1 MTLARSSPPCSQM
14 CRYSCPWTTPPCTS
28 LSLLIWGCLCVDW
41 RFSTNHWPLQ
51 HLAFWLFPPNSNLTQ
66 TTTTSATA
74 TTTATSC
81 SPPCPAPPLPVA
93 LPVCGRLEYSTL
105 VSLSLLRPFSSL
117 HHETLP
123 SPSQL
128 VRRQCIPSFMFLL
141 KAPPC
146 ACFFLSVSVFLV
158 LFLTWWF
165 WFVGFFY

>member
-51 HLAFWLFPPNSNLTQ
+51 HLAFWLFPPQQQFDPNHYYFCYCYYYCYILFPTVHRPS
-66 TTTTSATA
+66 
-74 TTTATSC
+74 TSC
-81 SPPCPAPPLPVA
+81 GSSCVWQVGVQYSSFSFSAQTLFIPPSRNP
-93 LPVCGRLEYSTL
+93 
-105 VSLSLLRPFSSL
+105 PFSFAAC
-117 HHETLP
+117 EKAVYP
-123 SPSQL
+123 
-128 VRRQCIPSFMFLL
+128 IFMFLL